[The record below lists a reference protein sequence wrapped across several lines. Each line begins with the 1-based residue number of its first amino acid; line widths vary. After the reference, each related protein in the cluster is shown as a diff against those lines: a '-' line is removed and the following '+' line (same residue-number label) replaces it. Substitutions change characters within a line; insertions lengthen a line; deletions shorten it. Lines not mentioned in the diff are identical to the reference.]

1 MRRLY
6 LTIILVPI
14 ILAAAFLGYLL
25 FTPRILKEEF
35 IGGKYNAKIIFEGV
49 DERGFRGG
57 EIVYTQNGT
66 EHRGFYSSFL
76 NSTLLWI
83 EANTSKDAVFLNW
96 WDYGHMIVGFTGRG
110 TIIRNPSKEANSSI
124 SEPGIITEFDS
135 NEKLV
140 DVAKALTAADPNLTK
155 SIMDKYNSSYILITT
170 EDGGEK
176 APWIYQF
183 AGFNQTLYVQLS
195 SSSITFNAQDYT
207 DLGKQTMIFRLLNG
221 TGIEGFTQVYS
232 NEDVKIFKLN

>member
-1 MRRLY
+1 MKRIY
-6 LTIILVPI
+6 LIAIIISI
-14 ILAAAFLGYLL
+14 ILAAALIGYYLL
-25 FTPRILKEEF
+25 TPRVLKEEF
-35 IGGKYNAKIIFEGV
+35 IGGKYNAKIIIEGF
-49 DERGFRGG
+49 DERGFIGG

-83 EANTSKDAVFLNW
+83 KANTPEDAVFLNW
-96 WDYGHMIVGFTGRG
+96 WDYGHMIVGYTSRG
-110 TIIRNPSKEANSSI
+110 TIIRNPSREALSSVSAPDKI
-124 SEPGIITEFDS
+124 AEFDS
-135 NEKLV
+135 NERLV

-155 SIMDKYNSSYILITT
+155 FIMNKYSVSYILITT

-183 AGFNQTLYVQLS
+183 AGFNQTQYVQLS
-195 SSSITFNAQDYT
+195 SSSITFNPQDYT
-207 DLGKQTMIFRLLNG
+207 DLGKQTMIFRLLND

-232 NEDVKIFKLN
+232 DENVKVFKLN